1 MQLYRIASSK
11 HPVWDGT
18 GAAILG
24 GRWNSAGQ
32 PVIYA
37 SVTYA
42 SAMLEVLAHTN
53 TGKVPPSHRCVTAN
67 VPDELEIIRLD
78 IHSLP
83 FGWDD
88 QNSTAAQMVGD
99 EWLRTGL
106 SAVLLVPSVLTRIEF
121 NALVKPT
128 HSDSGKLKL
137 SLSESY
143 KCWTV
148 PLSFR
153 IFDPLLATALSI

>member
-42 SAMLEVLAHTN
+42 SAMLEVLADTN

-83 FGWDD
+83 FGWDNQD
-88 QNSTAAQMVGD
+88 SAAAQMVGD

-128 HSDSGKLKL
+128 HPDAAKIKV
-137 SLSESY
+137 SEPQPVLWDHRLFS
-143 KCWTV
+143 
-148 PLSFR
+148 R
-153 IFDPLLATALSI
+153 N

>member
-1 MQLYRIASSK
+1 MQLYRIASSR

-42 SAMLEVLAHTN
+42 GAMLEVLAHTN
-53 TGKVPPSHRCVTAN
+53 TGKVPPSHRCVTAE
-67 VPDELEIIRLD
+67 VPDELEITRLE
-78 IHSLP
+78 IPNLP
-83 FGWDD
+83 SGWDD
-88 QNSTAAQMVGD
+88 QDSLAAQIVGD
-99 EWLRTGL
+99 EWLRTGR

-121 NALVKPT
+121 NALVNPT
-128 HSDSGKLKL
+128 YPDAAKIKV
-137 SLSESY
+137 SEPQPVL
-143 KCWTV
+143 WDHR
-148 PLSFR
+148 LFNR
-153 IFDPLLATALSI
+153 N

>member
-1 MQLYRIASSK
+1 MQLYRIASSR

-42 SAMLEVLAHTN
+42 GAMLEVLAHTN
-53 TGKVPPSHRCVTAN
+53 TGKVPPSHRCVTAD
-67 VPDELEIIRLD
+67 VPDELEITRLD
-78 IHSLP
+78 LHSLP
-83 FGWDD
+83 SGWDD
-88 QNSTAAQMVGD
+88 QDSAAAQIVGD
-99 EWLRTGL
+99 EWLRTGR

-121 NALVKPT
+121 NALVNPIHPDAAKI
-128 HSDSGKLKL
+128 KV
-137 SLSESY
+137 SEPQ
-143 KCWTV
+143 TV
-148 PLSFR
+148 LWDHRLFSR
-153 IFDPLLATALSI
+153 D

>member
-1 MQLYRIASSK
+1 
-11 HPVWDGT
+11 
-18 GAAILG
+18 
-24 GRWNSAGQ
+24 
-32 PVIYA
+32 
-37 SVTYA
+37 
-42 SAMLEVLAHTN
+42 MLEVLADTN

-83 FGWDD
+83 FGWDNQD
-88 QNSTAAQMVGD
+88 SAAAQMVGD

-128 HSDSGKLKL
+128 HPDAAKIKV
-137 SLSESY
+137 SEPQPVLWDHRLFS
-143 KCWTV
+143 
-148 PLSFR
+148 R
-153 IFDPLLATALSI
+153 N

>member
-1 MQLYRIASSK
+1 MQLFRIASSR

-42 SAMLEVLAHTN
+42 GAMLEVLAHTN
-53 TGKVPPSHRCVTAN
+53 TGKVPPSHRCVTAD
-67 VPDELEIIRLD
+67 VPDELEITRLD
-78 IHSLP
+78 LHSLP
-83 FGWDD
+83 SGWDD
-88 QNSTAAQMVGD
+88 QDSAAAQIVGD
-99 EWLRTGL
+99 EWIRTRR

-121 NALVKPT
+121 NALVNPT
-128 HSDSGKLKL
+128 YPDAAKIKV
-137 SLSESY
+137 SEPQPVL
-143 KCWTV
+143 WDHR
-148 PLSFR
+148 LFNR
-153 IFDPLLATALSI
+153 N